1 MRQPPKRPTTWV
13 KNLNQSLDLS
23 RLTRLTESVT
33 TASRTVRTERAS
45 NTREAILAAA
55 ERLFAEHGVYA
66 VSNRQVSEA
75 AGQGNNA
82 AVGYH
87 FGTKEDLV
95 RAIEQKHRAPIER
108 LLARM
113 VGDIDGSTELR
124 DWIACIVCSLTEHL
138 DQLGNPTWYARFAA
152 QALADP
158 AYQKIVVKDALGA
171 PSLLSVVEGITR
183 CLPDLPMAVV
193 TERNIMVRNLM
204 MHTCADFE
212 RAFAEGTAVPRRN
225 WSAVAS
231 GLIDA
236 IVGLWQA
243 PITEQP

>member
-1 MRQPPKRPTTWV
+1 MTGF
-13 KNLNQSLDLS
+13 
-23 RLTRLTESVT
+23 TESVT
-33 TASRTVRTERAS
+33 TARRIAGRTDGRPVRTVRTERAS
-45 NTREAILAAA
+45 NTREAILSAA

-87 FGTKEDLV
+87 FGTKTDLV
-95 RAIEQKHRAPIER
+95 RAIEQKHRVPIER
-108 LLARM
+108 LLTRM
-113 VGDIDGSTELR
+113 VAEIGDSTNLR
-124 DWIACIVCSLTEHL
+124 DWIGCLVRSLTEHL

-158 AYQKIVVKDALGA
+158 AYQKIVVKDAMGSPALQQ
-171 PSLLSVVEGITR
+171 VVDGITR
-183 CLPDLPMAVV
+183 CLPDLPMTVV
-193 TERNIMVRNLM
+193 TERNIMARNLL

-212 RAFAEGTAVPRRN
+212 RAFAEGTAAPRTS
-225 WSAVAS
+225 WSSVAS

-236 IVGLWQA
+236 IVGLWTA
-243 PITEQP
+243 PVTEYP